1 MGTIQFHLTSD
12 DVDLIH
18 RHRRGERLTPDE
30 LTAAKLVCELS
41 NLNDLLSEPA
51 DEQLSPDGYG
61 VQDGAKL

>member
-1 MGTIQFHLTSD
+1 MGTIQFHLTSA

-41 NLNDLLSEPA
+41 NLNDLMAEPA
-51 DEQLSPDGYG
+51 DQQFSRDGYG
-61 VQDGAKL
+61 PQDGAKL